1 MPLKLLV
8 VDHDTATLEL
18 VQDVFRSRSVQLY
31 TARDSVRAVAPIV
44 EEKFDGFLV
53 EVNMPNVDGCRL
65 AHWIRQSSRNGR
77 APIIHMSTRPDT
89 QTMHRAFEAGGT
101 FFLVKPLD
109 RGSLSRLFQATRG
122 IMMQE
127 RRRYWRI
134 PLSIALHCA
143 VGPRALWGCR
153 IRNLSVTGMLFQ
165 GNGSLHPGVKV
176 YLAFSLPDNRGALI
190 SAWGTVVRVD
200 DRGQVGV
207 RFTRLSQADHRRI
220 LERIA
225 RESDAA

>member
-44 EEKFDGFLV
+44 EEKFDGFLL
-53 EVNMPNVDGCRL
+53 ELNMPNVDGYRL

-77 APIIHMSTRPDT
+77 APIIHMSARPDT
-89 QTMHRAFEAGGT
+89 QAMHRAFEAGGT

-109 RGSLSRLFQATRG
+109 RGSLSRLLRATRG
-122 IMMQE
+122 IMIQE

-134 PLSIALHCA
+134 PLSGPLHCA
-143 VGPRALWGCR
+143 VGPKALSGYR
-153 IRNLSVTGMLFQ
+153 IRNLSATGMLIQ
-165 GNGSLHPGVKV
+165 GDSFLHPGARI
-176 YLAFSLPDNRGALI
+176 YLAFSLPDSRGSLI

-200 DRGQVGV
+200 DRGQVGI
-207 RFTRLSQADHRRI
+207 RFVRLSQADHRRI

>member
-1 MPLKLLV
+1 
-8 VDHDTATLEL
+8 
-18 VQDVFRSRSVQLY
+18 
-31 TARDSVRAVAPIV
+31 
-44 EEKFDGFLV
+44 
-53 EVNMPNVDGCRL
+53 
-65 AHWIRQSSRNGR
+65 
-77 APIIHMSTRPDT
+77 
-89 QTMHRAFEAGGT
+89 
-101 FFLVKPLD
+101 
-109 RGSLSRLFQATRG
+109 
-122 IMMQE
+122 MMQE

-134 PLSIALHCA
+134 PLSISLHCA

-207 RFTRLSQADHRRI
+207 RFIRLSHADYRRI
-220 LERIA
+220 LEQIA